1 MFDLAAP
8 HPNLLASR
16 GSRTGDGCVV
26 CVHQFLERVSRRA
39 HFHESEHVVHCAHSA
54 GERESGKIRHRRL
67 GGAAGERHRLDHSL
81 SRRLPRLAAL
91 LYLRPA
97 FGRSQMNDRPSNG
110 APSGDGDLASGT
122 RTIRDVARLAG
133 VSIGT
138 VSKALNANG
147 RLSAET
153 RAKVIKVAKAID
165 YRPNDLAQSLHRA
178 RSMTVG
184 ILSNDSFGRFAFP
197 IVEALE
203 RRLSD
208 HGIAVFMCN
217 ATDDPMRE
225 RRHIDQLLGKRVHGL
240 VVTAR
245 RGDRRAPIDPAARG
259 LPVVYVFS
267 QVENPDALCLLPDD
281 EGGARLAV
289 SHLAALG
296 RRRIAHITGP
306 ERFEAVRLRELGWRK
321 ALAEAGLKSGAS
333 DCNPGQWSEAWG
345 REAAQTLF
353 SRRRAMPDALF
364 CGNDQIAR
372 GAVDALRE
380 MGLAV
385 PNDVAVVGFDNW
397 GVMTE
402 AARPALTSVDMN
414 LEALGR
420 EAGASLMEMMGGCAL
435 KGVRRLP
442 CSLVIRDSCGARGR
456 RAERGKRS

>member
-1 MFDLAAP
+1 M
-8 HPNLLASR
+8 
-16 GSRTGDGCVV
+16 T
-26 CVHQFLERVSRRA
+26 EK
-39 HFHESEHVVHCAHSA
+39 SA
-54 GERESGKIRHRRL
+54 
-67 GGAAGERHRLDHSL
+67 
-81 SRRLPRLAAL
+81 
-91 LYLRPA
+91 
-97 FGRSQMNDRPSNG
+97 RPS
-110 APSGDGDLASGT
+110 DGENRSEYAHT
-122 RTIRDVARLAG
+122 RATPTIHDVARASN

-138 VSKALNANG
+138 VSKALNNIG
-147 RLSAET
+147 SLRQET
-153 RAKVIKVAKAID
+153 RERIATVAEAIG

-203 RRLSD
+203 RRLFD

-217 ATDDPMRE
+217 ATDDPARE
-225 RRHIDQLLGKRVHGL
+225 RRHIAQLLGKRVDGL

-245 RGDRRAPIDPAARG
+245 RADRRAPIEPAARG

-281 EGGARLAV
+281 EGGATLAV

-296 RRRIAHITGP
+296 RTRIAHITGP

-321 ALAEAGLKSGAS
+321 ALGEAGLKVDAS
-333 DCNPGQWSEAWG
+333 DCHPGQWSEAWG

-353 SRRRAMPDALF
+353 SHRRGAPDALF

-380 MGLAV
+380 MGLTV
-385 PNDVAVVGFDNW
+385 PEDVAVVGFDNW
-397 GVMTE
+397 GVMAE

-420 EAGASLMEMMGGCAL
+420 EAGASLMEMMGGRAL

-456 RAERGKRS
+456 RAERGR